1 MWRMIKADIAY
12 NRALFIILYGA
23 LFVAV
28 VINAVR
34 PGFAEILSSL
44 MFFSVVMIG
53 IVAGIEEVKTKRVR
67 FFSGL
72 PVSVKQL
79 GIMRYPVFVAY
90 WSSLMA
96 LLYLSSLLSRQGHAG
111 LDYLWWIHTR
121 TGSMFIMVACMD
133 LSQDLPFCVKDK
145 GPGLVM
151 KSIALLLGIFGGPF
165 IYFATNPRSQSDQ
178 IFKALSGFFETSTAA
193 IGLVLLSLGLM
204 VLSIQ
209 VYELRRSY
217 TE

>member
-12 NRALFIILYGA
+12 NRTLFIFLYSA

-28 VINAVR
+28 IINALR

-53 IVAGIEEVKTKRVR
+53 IMAGIEEVKTKRVR

-72 PVSVKQL
+72 PIAIRQL

-96 LLYLSSLLSRQGHAG
+96 LLYLSSFLSRQVHMG
-111 LDYLWWIHTR
+111 LDYLWWILTR

-133 LSQDLPFCVKDK
+133 LGQDLPFCVKDK
-145 GPGLVM
+145 ALGLAL
-151 KSIALLLGIFGGPF
+151 KWIAILLGIFGGPF
-165 IYFATNPRSQSDQ
+165 VYFATNPQRQSDQ
-178 IFKALSGFFETSTAA
+178 IFKALSECFGTSAGA
-193 IGLVLLSLGLM
+193 IGLILFSIGLM
-204 VLSIQ
+204 VLSIWI
-209 VYELRRSY
+209 YEQRKSY

>member
-12 NRALFIILYGA
+12 NRTLFIVLYSALFGA
-23 LFVAV
+23 VI
-28 VINAVR
+28 INAAR

-72 PVSVKQL
+72 PIAVRQM
-79 GIMRYPVFVAY
+79 GIVRYPVFVTY
-90 WSSLMA
+90 WVSLMV
-96 LLYLSSLLSRQGHAG
+96 LLYLSSLLSRQGHVG
-111 LDYLWWIHTR
+111 LDYLWWILTR

-133 LSQDLPFCVKDK
+133 LGQDLPFCFKDK
-145 GPGLVM
+145 GPGLVL
-151 KSIALLLGIFGGPF
+151 KWIAILFGIFGGPF
-165 IYFATNPRSQSDQ
+165 VYFVTNPRRQSDQ
-178 IFKALSGFFETSTAA
+178 IFRALSEFFGASTGA
-193 IGLVLLSLGLM
+193 IGLVLFSLGLM
-204 VLSIQ
+204 GLSIW
-209 VYELRRSY
+209 VYEQRRSF

>member
-12 NRALFIILYGA
+12 NRALFIVLYSA

-34 PGFAEILSSL
+34 LGFAEILSSL

-53 IVAGIEEVKTKRVR
+53 IVAGIEEVKTNRVR

-72 PVSVKQL
+72 PIAVRQL
-79 GIMRYPVFVAY
+79 GVMRYPVFVAY
-90 WSSLMA
+90 WMSLMA
-96 LLYLSSLLSRQGHAG
+96 LLFLSSLLSRQGHVG
-111 LDYLWWIHTR
+111 LDYLWWILTR

-133 LSQDLPFCVKDK
+133 LGQDLPFCVKDK
-145 GPGLVM
+145 GPGL
-151 KSIALLLGIFGGPF
+151 ALKWIVILFGIFGGPF
-165 IYFATNPRSQSDQ
+165 VYFATNPRRQSDQ
-178 IFKALSGFFETSTAA
+178 IFKALSKFFGTSTGA
-193 IGLVLLSLGLM
+193 IGLVLFSLGLM
-204 VLSIQ
+204 VLSIW
-209 VYELRRSY
+209 VYEQRKSY

>member
-12 NRALFIILYGA
+12 NRTLFFILYSV

-72 PVSVKQL
+72 PIAVRQM
-79 GIMRYPVFVAY
+79 GIMRYPVFVTY
-90 WSSLMA
+90 WVSLMV
-96 LLYLSSLLSRQGHAG
+96 LLYLSILLSRQGHVG
-111 LDYLWWIHTR
+111 LDYLWWILTR
-121 TGSMFIMVACMD
+121 TGSLFIYVACMD
-133 LSQDLPFCVKDK
+133 LGQDLPFCLKDK
-145 GPGLVM
+145 GTGLAL
-151 KSIALLLGIFGGPF
+151 KWIAILFGIFGGPF
-165 IYFATNPRSQSDQ
+165 VYFATNSRRPSDQ
-178 IFKALSGFFETSTAA
+178 IFKVLSEFFGTPADA

-204 VLSIQ
+204 VLSIW
-209 VYELRRSY
+209 VYEQRKSY